1 MNDALNM
8 DSIFIYGVWVLL
20 VIWCVMLIYKI
31 LCTSRDEFNFED
43 IKLFIKNQEISEEYN
58 KLYNMYNKLDD
69 RELSEIAA
77 RKDFKIESNKLG
89 MGMTAFVTLALSL
102 FCSLFKDVGINNGVI
117 GVFFGF
123 GIVLAGINYYVLT
136 EYIGYLVWQ
145 RKIIENVNANSV
157 NGDVRRF
164 FVTVNPMK
172 QR

>member
-1 MNDALNM
+1 
-8 DSIFIYGVWVLL
+8 
-20 VIWCVMLIYKI
+20 
-31 LCTSRDEFNFED
+31 
-43 IKLFIKNQEISEEYN
+43 
-58 KLYNMYNKLDD
+58 
-69 RELSEIAA
+69 
-77 RKDFKIESNKLG
+77 
-89 MGMTAFVTLALSL
+89 MTVFVTLALSL

-157 NGDVRRF
+157 NGDVGRF